1 MFQTIF
7 TYILSVIYTYVLAGL
22 ENEDMTP
29 TLKQLWV
36 TVRQLQQ
43 DMVQAKIQINEERA
57 LRSHLQQLLVG
68 HLETVNTGSVNN
80 ASTSTLTNTC

>member
-1 MFQTIF
+1 MVKRP
-7 TYILSVIYTYVLAGL
+7 LGNVLIPGL

-43 DMVQAKIQINEERA
+43 DMAQAKVQINEERA
-57 LRSHLQQLLVG
+57 LRCHLQQMLMG
-68 HLETVNTGSVNN
+68 HLESVGNNNNNGSSNN
-80 ASTSTLTNTC
+80 C